1 MRRALYGPD
10 HEAYRETVRE
20 FLAREVVP
28 HQHDWDRDHRID
40 REVFARAAKAGI
52 YALEVDERY
61 GGAGEHD
68 YRYRMVV
75 CEEVARVNAL
85 SFGLTVSLQD
95 DLVLHYLL
103 DLTTE
108 DQKQRWLPGFACG
121 ELIGALAM
129 TEPGAGSDLRGIR
142 TSARREGDRWILN
155 GQKTFISSGI
165 MADLVVVAAR
175 TDQQGGS
182 PAFSLFVVERDTPG
196 FRRGRQLE
204 KIGLPAQDTAE
215 LFFDDAAVPLDNL
228 LGEEGRGLHYLM
240 SHLPRERLGVTAQA
254 ISTTRAIFEQT
265 VEYCQQRNAFG
276 QPLTALQHIRFQLA
290 EMATELDIA
299 EAYVDK
305 SVEAFN
311 AGELSPIDAAK
322 GKWYVSEL
330 QNRLLDRCL
339 QLHGGYGY
347 MVEYPVAR
355 AYLDTRAQ
363 TIYGGTTEVMKELIG
378 REIAGSRQAVP
389 PKED

>member
-1 MRRALYGPD
+1 VRRTLYTPD

-28 HQHDWDRDHRID
+28 HHHEWERNHRID
-40 REVFARAAKAGI
+40 REVFANAAKAGV
-52 YALEVDERY
+52 YALEIPERY
-61 GGAGEHD
+61 GGADEHD

-75 CEEVARVNAL
+75 CEEIAKVNAL
-85 SFGLTVSLQD
+85 SFGLTISLQD

-103 DLTTE
+103 DLTTD
-108 DQKQRWLPGFACG
+108 DQKQQWLPGFASG
-121 ELIGALAM
+121 EVIGALAM

-142 TSARREGDRWILN
+142 TSARRDGDRWILN

-175 TDQQGGS
+175 TDQDGGS
-182 PAFSLFVVERDTPG
+182 RSFSLFVVERDTPG

-215 LFFDDAAVPLDNL
+215 LFFDNAEVPLENL
-228 LGEEGRGLHYLM
+228 LGAEGRGLQQLM

-254 ISTTRAIFEQT
+254 IATSRAIFDQT
-265 VEYCQQRNAFG
+265 VRYCQERNAFG
-276 QPLTALQHIRFQLA
+276 NPLAALQHVRFELA
-290 EMATELDIA
+290 EMATELDVA
-299 EAYVDK
+299 EAYADK
-305 SVEAFN
+305 SVLAFN
-311 AGELSPIDAAK
+311 AGELSAVDAAK

-330 QNRLLDRCL
+330 QRRLIDRCL

-363 TIYGGTTEVMKELIG
+363 TIYGGSTEIMKEIIG
-378 REIAGSRQAVP
+378 REIVGSG
-389 PKED
+389 